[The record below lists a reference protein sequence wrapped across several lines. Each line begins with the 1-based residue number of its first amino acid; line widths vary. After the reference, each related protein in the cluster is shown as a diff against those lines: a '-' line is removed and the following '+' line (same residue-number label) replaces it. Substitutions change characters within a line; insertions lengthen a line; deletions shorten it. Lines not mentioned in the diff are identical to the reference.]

1 MTVTVQR
8 RGSVS
13 WSLDKAL
20 DLAVATAVSMIVRRT
35 QKGLDVTGVPFKSY
49 SASYAEALREGGE
62 STAVDLTVTG
72 AYLASIGERSR
83 SVDHANMRA
92 TATIG
97 PGTGTSE
104 QRHFADGRAKH
115 TGRRSPP
122 HNVLARY
129 LSVLRPH
136 LGLTP
141 DECKRLAAAMA
152 KVLVRQG
159 R

>member
-1 MTVTVQR
+1 MTVTVTR
-8 RGSVS
+8 KGSIDFA
-13 WSLDKAL
+13 LDKAL
-20 DLAVATAVSMIVRRT
+20 DLAVTTAVGMIQRRT
-35 QKGLDVTGVPFKSY
+35 AKGIDVDGRPFRAY

-62 STAVDLTVTG
+62 SLAVDLSVTG
-72 AYLASIGERSR
+72 AYLAGIGERSR
-83 SVDHANMRA
+83 TVDRASMRA

-104 QRHFADGRAKH
+104 QRHMSEGRAKH

-129 LSVLRPH
+129 LSVMRPH

-141 DECKRLAAAMA
+141 DERKRLAALIA
-152 KVLVRQG
+152 KAIVRQG